1 MKNNTTFREWIWD
14 LDNMCQNS
22 FGISYSDMPDLT
34 HTRDLF
40 DDGCS
45 VEMAYDCCCE
55 NWASDDPLFAEV
67 MGF

>member
-1 MKNNTTFREWIWD
+1 
-14 LDNMCQNS
+14 MCQNS

-34 HTRDLF
+34 QTRDLF

-55 NWASDDPLFAEV
+55 NWASDDPLFAEI